1 MSQMSRVK
9 DFVLQT
15 FTPDSDDAVVDNN
28 KNHRKIFAEKTGIFW
43 SIIRQAFYAVSF
55 LSHFSLSLSFLCFF
69 VTALS
74 LGINCALEITLEMI
88 SPTGDS
94 SIHKKN
100 FYSACLFVILVCA
113 IINASFIL
121 SLFWEVVCAV
131 LYKSSIKYTLIK
143 IVIFFAVL
151 ISAGIW
157 SGVSSTAKSGFVNFL
172 SDCLI
177 VSWFAAFVLS
187 ILSSLFL
194 LIYLYKES
202 SLDMPFHQIA
212 YIFCC
217 SLVIL
222 LFSILSPISFKLAGA
237 STGGALAFAFL
248 FPFYTYCLILYL
260 LVRGK
265 KETESGKV
273 FVVQK
278 RVFIIVAAV
287 YLVVITLAAN
297 ANISCGQECQL
308 GHPVKEINLLYHK
321 LVKPVSSGYP
331 ICEKKWSR
339 LELGITDMAFLA
351 DTAYKID
358 TNGNK
363 TIIRDLI
370 EAYFQNPK
378 FYWDVEAVNP
388 KKPMFYHIREASS
401 RVNVVSIRGTNDA
414 RDWFENFKIWNEIA
428 VFQMISVALPVQHLP
443 FEFVAFFISKSACL
457 DYLFQ
462 RSKYH
467 YYFQALEEYVKDK
480 TTNSTEEFFL
490 VGHSLGGGL
499 AKIIGSRNK
508 VQAIAISSPGEIY
521 NHVKFG
527 YTLEDVQQFTTT
539 VRAQNDIVT
548 WIDRSGGLV
557 QYVECDNSAFLKC
570 HNIRNTYCE
579 LKEKCHVT
587 STIPCPSD
595 KPKEIFERLFIK
607 KWQR

>member
-1 MSQMSRVK
+1 M
-9 DFVLQT
+9 
-15 FTPDSDDAVVDNN
+15 
-28 KNHRKIFAEKTGIFW
+28 
-43 SIIRQAFYAVSF
+43 IRQVFYAIAF

-100 FYSACLFVILVCA
+100 FYSACLFILLICA

-131 LYKSSIKYTLIK
+131 LYKSSIKYTLMK
-143 IVIFFAVL
+143 IVLFFIVL

-157 SGVSSTAKSGFVNFL
+157 SGVSHTAKSGFVAFL

-177 VSWFAAFVLS
+177 VSWVVAFVLS

-194 LIYLYKES
+194 LIYLYEES
-202 SLDMPFHQIA
+202 FSYIAFHQIA
-212 YIFCC
+212 HIYCWSF
-217 SLVIL
+217 LLL

-237 STGGALAFAFL
+237 STGSAVAFAFL

-265 KETESGKV
+265 KETESGQV

-278 RVFIIVAAV
+278 KIFILVAAI
-287 YLVVITLAAN
+287 YLVIVLLAAN
-297 ANISCGQECQL
+297 VNISCGQECQL
-308 GHPVKEINLLYHK
+308 GPPVKEISLLCQK
-321 LVKPVSSGYP
+321 LEKPVSLGYP
-331 ICEKKWSR
+331 ICEKKWSS
-339 LELGITDMAFLA
+339 LELGITDMAFFA

-358 TNGNK
+358 TNSSQIIQNLVK
-363 TIIRDLI
+363 T
-370 EAYFQNPK
+370 YFQNPK
-378 FYWDVEAVNP
+378 MNWNVEVVNP

-401 RVNVVSIRGTNDA
+401 QVNVISIRGTNDL

-467 YYFQALEEYVKDK
+467 YYFQALEEYVKNK

-508 VQAIAISSPGEIY
+508 VQAIAISSPGDIY
-521 NHVKFG
+521 NHVKFS
-527 YTLEDVQQFTTT
+527 YTLQDVQQYTTT

-548 WIDRSGGLV
+548 WIDRPGGLV
-557 QYVECDNSAFLKC
+557 QYVECDNSAILKC
-570 HNIRNTYCE
+570 HSIKKTYCE

-595 KPKEIFERLFIK
+595 RQKNAFERLFIK
-607 KWQR
+607 KWQRQKITD